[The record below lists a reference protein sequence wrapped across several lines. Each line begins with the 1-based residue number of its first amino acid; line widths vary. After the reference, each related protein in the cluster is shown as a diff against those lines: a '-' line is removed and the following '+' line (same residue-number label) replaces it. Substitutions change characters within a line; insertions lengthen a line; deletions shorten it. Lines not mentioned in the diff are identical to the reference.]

1 MMTEYTT
8 VTKALVI
15 QKDVE
20 QLTINELQQ
29 IMTQAIAGIT
39 EEVSKALK
47 TLDGGGWEIV
57 SRELTKF
64 DTKFIV
70 SFLLKR

>member
-1 MMTEYTT
+1 MTEYTT
-8 VTKALVI
+8 ITKSLVI
-15 QKDVE
+15 QKNVE

-39 EEVSKALK
+39 EEVSKVLK
-47 TLDGGGWEIV
+47 TLDGGGWEII

-64 DTKFIV
+64 DHKFIV

>member
-1 MMTEYTT
+1 MAEYRTI
-8 VTKALVI
+8 TKSLVI
-15 QKDVE
+15 QKDLE
-20 QLTINELQQ
+20 QITINELQQ

-39 EEVSKALK
+39 EEASEALK
-47 TLDGGGWEIV
+47 TLDGGGWEII

-64 DTKFIV
+64 DNKFIV

>member
-1 MMTEYTT
+1 MAEYTT
-8 VTKALVI
+8 VTKSLII

-29 IMTQAIAGIT
+29 IMTKAIAGIT

-47 TLDGGGWEIV
+47 TLNGGGWEII

-64 DTKFIV
+64 DNKFIV